1 MLFEFV
7 FGIKPD
13 AENNVIR
20 WQINLTE
27 RHGVERYP
35 FGRDATL
42 SLLCDAR
49 ESEHDDP
56 VVHITADRPVTVELF
71 WDNGTKTK
79 TITAGPER
87 I

>member
-20 WQINLTE
+20 WHINLTE

-35 FGRDATL
+35 FGKDATL
-42 SLLCDAR
+42 SLLCGAR
-49 ESEHDDP
+49 KSEHDEP
-56 VVHITADRPVTVELF
+56 TVQIESDRPVTVELW
-71 WDNGTKTK
+71 WDNDTKKK
-79 TITAGPER
+79 TIRKGA
-87 I
+87 